1 MFTSRPSVWNYLTE
15 RDLHD
20 SKEDIKKSFAAHV
33 EYSAAKDEFSVTKL
47 DFFQSIALAVR
58 DRLIDRWNKTQQ
70 SYYADKAKR
79 IYYLSLEFLIGR
91 LLTDGLNNLG
101 ILDQAK
107 EALAELRIDFDQIA
121 DQEADA
127 GLGNGGLGRLAAC
140 FLDSMATLKLPAM
153 GYGIRY
159 EYGLFKQAIENGKQI
174 EIPDNWTK
182 FGWPWEVPR
191 VESVYN
197 IQFGGRVET
206 YTREDGSHAFR
217 WVDTQNVLAMAYD
230 IFVPGYKNQ
239 TVNTLRLWGAKA
251 SNEFD
256 FANFNRGDYFSAVS
270 DKNETENIS
279 RVLYPND
286 TFFSGRALR
295 LKQEYFFVS
304 ATLKDAIRRHLKE
317 HKSLHS
323 LSDHAVFQ
331 LNDTHPA
338 LAVAELMRILLDD
351 NNFDWDTAWEVT
363 RNSMAYTNHTVLP
376 EALEQWPVSLFQELL
391 PRHLQIIFEINRRFL
406 DEVASQYPG
415 DNPRLQRMSLI
426 EESGEKKIRM
436 AHLAI
441 VGSRSVNGV
450 SKLHTDIVKGRLF
463 KDFAELYPSRFNAK
477 TNGITPRRW
486 LLTCNPGLAKLITI
500 RLGNDWVR
508 DLDKLKGLESIA
520 GEKEFQDSWR
530 KVKLEN
536 KKRLALEIKKVTGQ
550 EINPESMFDV
560 QVKRIH
566 EYKRQLLN
574 VLHALKCYRDIK
586 RKRGPARVPRT
597 ILFAGKA
604 APGYDMAKRIIQ
616 LIGAVG
622 DFINNDPEVRDQLK
636 VVFIPDYRVS
646 LAELIIPAADL
657 SEQISTA
664 GMEASGTGN
673 MKLSLNGALTIGTLD
688 GANVEIREAVGE
700 DNIFIFGKQAHEVEE
715 MKRKGYVSR
724 EFFDKD
730 QELQEIIHLM
740 AFGDMSPSD
749 RTAFWPIVDNLLD
762 KNDPYLVLADFASYA
777 AAQLKVEAL
786 YSNPSEWTRKS
797 ILNTANMGRFSS
809 DRTILEYAKEIWGVL
824 K

>member
-1 MFTSRPSVWNYLTE
+1 MRDTRPSVWDYLTSH
-15 RDLHD
+15 DLD
-20 SKEDIKKSFAAHV
+20 DDKEDIKKSFASHV
-33 EYSAAKDEFSVTKL
+33 EYSIAKDEFTVTDL
-47 DFFQSIALAVR
+47 DFFQSLALSVR

-70 SYYADKAKR
+70 SYYKNKAKR
-79 IYYLSLEFLIGR
+79 VYYLSLEFLIGR
-91 LLTDGLNNLG
+91 LLKDGLNNLD
-101 ILDQAK
+101 ILEPAK
-107 EALAELRIDFDQIA
+107 EALADLRIDFDEVVA
-121 DQEADA
+121 QESDA

-140 FLDSMATLKLPAM
+140 FLDSMATLELPAM

-159 EYGLFKQAIENGKQI
+159 EYGLFRQRVEGGKQI
-174 EIPDNWTK
+174 EVPDNWLR

-197 IQFGGRVET
+197 IQFGGRVEA
-206 YTREDGSHAFR
+206 YTRDDGKQAFR

-230 IFVPGYKNQ
+230 IFVPGYRNE

-256 FANFNRGDYFSAVS
+256 FANFNRGDYFAAVA
-270 DKNETENIS
+270 DKNASENIS

-286 TFFSGRALR
+286 SFFSGRALR

-317 HKSLHS
+317 FESLDS
-323 LSDHAVFQ
+323 LPEHAVFQ

-338 LAVAELMRILLDD
+338 LAPAELMRLLLDEYRY
-351 NNFDWDTAWEVT
+351 DWDSAWNISRECF
-363 RNSMAYTNHTVLP
+363 AYTNHTILP
-376 EALEQWPVSLFQELL
+376 EALEQWPVSLFEELL

-406 DEVASQYPG
+406 DEVTAKFPG
-415 DNPRLQRMSLI
+415 DAQKLRRVSLV
-426 EESGEKKIRM
+426 EESGGRLIRM
-436 AHLAI
+436 AHLAV

-450 SKLHTDIVKGRLF
+450 SALHSNIVKDRLF
-463 KDFAELYPSRFNAK
+463 KDFYDLYPQRFNNK

-486 LLTCNPGLAKLITI
+486 LLSCNPGLAKLISI
-500 RLGNDWVR
+500 RIGDEWVS
-508 DLDKLKGLESIA
+508 DLDQLKKLEA
-520 GEKEFQDSWR
+520 FADEKEFQASWAA
-530 KVKLEN
+530 VKLEN
-536 KKRLALEIKKVTGQ
+536 KKRLALEIKRCCGMDV
-550 EINPESMFDV
+550 NPHSMFDV

-586 RKRGPARVPRT
+586 RRRGPYRTPRT

-604 APGYDMAKRIIQ
+604 APGYEMAKRTIS
-616 LIGAVG
+616 LISAVS
-622 DFINNDPEVRDQLK
+622 DFINADPEVRDHLK
-636 VVFIPDYRVS
+636 VVFVPDYRVS

-688 GANVEIREAVGE
+688 GANIEILEAVGE
-700 DNIFIFGKQAHEVEE
+700 ENIFIFGKQAHEVAEI
-715 MKRKGYVSR
+715 KRRGYHPR
-724 EFFDKD
+724 TIFDQD
-730 QELQEIIHLM
+730 QELQEILHLL

-749 RTAFWPIVDNLLD
+749 RTAFWPIVDSLLD
-762 KNDPYLVLADFASYA
+762 KGDTYLVLADFASYA
-777 AAQLKVEAL
+777 ACQLKVDAL
-786 YSNPSEWTRKS
+786 YQNQTEWTRKS

-809 DRTILEYAKEIWGVL
+809 DRTIREYARDIWGVL
-824 K
+824 